1 MKKQKTIFR
10 QIFLSFF
17 LLVALTLSICIGV
30 FYSYSAR
37 LVRERTS
44 DELRRT
50 AVSVR
55 DQLDSMI
62 RSMDQ
67 LSLQIVSTQSLAREF
82 SSLQKA
88 AQAEDSV
95 TLQSQ
100 SGTISQM
107 LYSMLG
113 AWTPQQRQINVIS
126 SDGVFIG
133 TSSMAVYQKLDSP
146 VLQDSPWLDEAME
159 LGGLRYV
166 TGVHPSLW
174 GRSREPV
181 LSLVRQ
187 LSVGTN
193 RINAVLEVQQRYTY
207 LEELMDTALRGM
219 DSHAYIIAENGTAVY
234 PQTLSDSDAGA
245 LLARTA
251 DPKAVTIS
259 DSTGRYI
266 QISEK
271 SPLTGWTLILLKS
284 EKTYLAPLAAF
295 RFWAAGICVLLL
307 AIALLLSYYV
317 AKKIAD
323 PIRQMHRHLSELPL
337 ESLDMEIP
345 AKSELNELEEL
356 YAAFESTCRR
366 MEGLL
371 DELVASRS
379 YEIQARLLAL
389 ESQMNPHFMYNTI
402 SVFHAVADEHDDQD
416 IVDMCEDLSQM
427 LRYTMHPV
435 QGSVPMAQ
443 ELEYTEHYLRL
454 MKRRFEQNFRYEI
467 QAEPESADCQIPK
480 LSIQPLVENCFKHG
494 ESAPPWFIRI
504 TVKTTED
511 TWQVC
516 VEDNGSGFSEEK
528 LRQFTDLLAQ
538 ETQAGPVIQAAGEAG
553 IGLTNIARRLRLMF
567 REDGGLTVGRSEL
580 GGAMVTI
587 FGRKEPVTHE

>member
-133 TSSMAVYQKLDSP
+133 TSSMAVYQKLDST